1 MRWQCDRPILM
12 ALQVICSAALLNA
25 IIGLKPVAATE
36 HIIEIQAFKY
46 VPDRLTVSPGDTI
59 TWINRDLAPHTATA
73 MDRSWDTKRL
83 KKGERMSIVITKT
96 TKLAYFCRFHP
107 HMKARLVRNPD

>member
-1 MRWQCDRPILM
+1 MKWHRSRPILM
-12 ALQVICSAALLNA
+12 ALQFICSAALLSG
-25 IIGLKPVAATE
+25 IIGLKPVAAKE

-73 MDRSWDTKRL
+73 LDRSWDTKRL
-83 KKGERMSIVITKT
+83 KKGERMSIVITQT

-107 HMKARLVRNPD
+107 HMKALLVRKTD

>member
-1 MRWQCDRPILM
+1 MKRHRIQPALA
-12 ALQVICSAALLNA
+12 ALQSLGCAALL
-25 IIGLKPVAATE
+25 IGTAGLTSVAAKE

-73 MDRSWDTKRL
+73 LDRSWDTKRL

-107 HMKARLVRNPD
+107 HMKALLVRKTD